1 MRKKKKERYI
11 ENKLRASENM
21 AKKPLEIKRYNRKH
35 EERKERK
42 NSKRKAKVTTNMK
55 ITKNTI
61 LNLKAIK
68 LTLLMTIAIIMGE
81 EILTGKITNEKT
93 SLKKNINRTMK

>member
-42 NSKRKAKVTTNMK
+42 KFKAKSKSDDEYGNYE
-55 ITKNTI
+55 NYDS
-61 LNLKAIK
+61 
-68 LTLLMTIAIIMGE
+68 E
-81 EILTGKITNEKT
+81 PE
-93 SLKKNINRTMK
+93 SD

>member
-11 ENKLRASENM
+11 ENKLPASENM

-42 NSKRKAKVTTNMK
+42 KFKAKSKSDDEYENY
-55 ITKNTI
+55 
-61 LNLKAIK
+61 
-68 LTLLMTIAIIMGE
+68 
-81 EILTGKITNEKT
+81 EKYD
-93 SLKKNINRTMK
+93 SEPESD